1 MSLLIYPGKWSLKYQ
16 QKHAKSRAIIV
27 VRLQSTYVDNWKKGQ
42 TMSSN
47 NQLKALVERIEKLEE
62 ERTALADDVK
72 SVFSEAKANG
82 FDPKIIKKVLALR
95 KKDASKRAEE
105 QALLSVYM
113 DALGML
119 ADTPLGKA
127 AMDRAAVTVD
137 ENDDSD
143 FE

>member
-1 MSLLIYPGKWSLKYQ
+1 MG
-16 QKHAKSRAIIV
+16 
-27 VRLQSTYVDNWKKGQ
+27 N
-42 TMSSN
+42 N
-47 NQLKALVERIEKLEE
+47 NQLKSLVERIEKLEE
-62 ERTALADDVK
+62 ERASLADDVK
-72 SVFSEAKANG
+72 AVFSEAKSNG

-127 AMDRAAVTVD
+127 AMAAAKAPVD
-137 ENDDSD
+137 EDDDD

>member
-1 MSLLIYPGKWSLKYQ
+1 
-16 QKHAKSRAIIV
+16 
-27 VRLQSTYVDNWKKGQ
+27 
-42 TMSSN
+42 MSSN

-62 ERTALADDVK
+62 ERSALADDVK

-95 KKDASKRAEE
+95 KKDAAARAEE

-127 AMDRAAVTVD
+127 AVERAATKSKAAPVED
-137 ENDDSD
+137 EDDDD

>member
-1 MSLLIYPGKWSLKYQ
+1 
-16 QKHAKSRAIIV
+16 
-27 VRLQSTYVDNWKKGQ
+27 
-42 TMSSN
+42 MSSN

-72 SVFSEAKANG
+72 SVFSGAKANG

-127 AMDRAAVTVD
+127 AMDRAASSVD
-137 ENDDSD
+137 EDDDSD

>member
-1 MSLLIYPGKWSLKYQ
+1 MG
-16 QKHAKSRAIIV
+16 
-27 VRLQSTYVDNWKKGQ
+27 
-42 TMSSN
+42 SN
-47 NQLKALVERIEKLEE
+47 NQLKSLVERIEKLEE
-62 ERTALADDVK
+62 ERSALADDVK
-72 SVFSEAKANG
+72 SVFSEAKSNG

-95 KKDASKRAEE
+95 KKDAAARAEE

-127 AMDRAAVTVD
+127 AMDRAKPAPKD
-137 ENDDSD
+137 EDDDDD